1 MDLSALN
8 LGMIAAYYHIAYTT
22 IELFAAS
29 LTAKTKIKGLLE
41 ILANASGE
49 RHGGTCKRAPGQTV
63 HAPALR
69 CLCLSLSHAILVRA
83 HLRPPPPKRAGTTCT
98 VGRHQRSHC
107 NA

>member
-49 RHGGTCKRAPGQTV
+49 RQGDMHAGPGPCCALMSVARPTPEQ
-63 HAPALR
+63 AIALR
-69 CLCLSLSHAILVRA
+69 
-83 HLRPPPPKRAGTTCT
+83 G
-98 VGRHQRSHC
+98 
-107 NA
+107 